1 MIYQQEGWDGNIA
14 REGDGGGIAREG
26 DGLA

>member
-1 MIYQQEGWDGNIA
+1 MTYKQEGWDGHIQH
-14 REGDGGGIAREG
+14 EGDGGGIAREG